1 MNSIQEKS
9 IIYCDR
15 SKKIRRGKIRYIM
28 TKTANH
34 QPIAIDIYQY
44 YIRTPGFYVSEDL
57 FSCGSISGQRPVLDS
72 AGFHFTIT
80 H

>member
-1 MNSIQEKS
+1 MNSVQEKS

-34 QPIAIDIYQY
+34 QPITIDIYQY
-44 YIRTPGFYVSEDL
+44 YIEHQVSMLVKIYFRAVQFPDNDL
-57 FSCGSISGQRPVLDS
+57 FYSV
-72 AGFHFTIT
+72 GFHFTIT